1 MPHWMIRFLLP
12 LLLIGPATA
21 QTINVSTIERPPF
34 VMQSNGEY
42 SGFSIDLWNALAQE
56 IDVETQ
62 YILTDSFTE
71 MLSAVSDGSADAA
84 IANISITS
92 AREEVIDF
100 SQPIFD
106 AGLQILIPAGG
117 SSSIL
122 SAFITWEMAAWIII
136 GGLALFC
143 AATIMWFF
151 ERRSQPYFEG
161 SYREGIWPSFWWA
174 LNIVVNGGFEE
185 RVPKSWPGRIFSVG
199 LVISSLF
206 VVSLFVAKITTT
218 MTVGALQ
225 SDIQSINDLYG
236 KRVGTTSGSTSATYL
251 NANALRFT
259 EFDGIDALFKALEQ
273 GELDAVIHDAPVVSY
288 YAATTGKG
296 IVQTAG
302 NIFQPEKYGIA
313 LQQGSTIA
321 EEINLGLLKLRE
333 DGTYRALI
341 KKWFGEGY
349 Q

>member
-1 MPHWMIRFLLP
+1 MPHWILRFLLP
-12 LLLIGPATA
+12 LLLVGPATA

-34 VMQSNGEY
+34 VMQNDGEY
-42 SGFSIDLWNALAQE
+42 SGFSIDLWDALAQE
-56 IDVETQ
+56 IGVETQ
-62 YILTDSFTE
+62 YMLTDSFTE

-84 IANISITS
+84 ISNISITS

-117 SSSIL
+117 SNSIL
-122 SAFITWEMAAWIII
+122 SAFITWEMAAWIVI
-136 GGLALFC
+136 GGLVLFF
-143 AATIMWFF
+143 AATMMWFF

-161 SYREGIWPSFWWA
+161 TYREGIWPSFWWA

-185 RVPKSWPGRIFSVG
+185 RVPKSWPGRIFAVG

-236 KRVGTTSGSTSATYL
+236 KRVGTTAGSTSAAYL
-251 NANALRFT
+251 NTNALRFT
-259 EFDGIDALFKALEQ
+259 EFDEIDALFKALEQ
-273 GELDAVIHDAPVVSY
+273 GDLDAVIHDAPIVSY
-288 YAATTGKG
+288 YASAEGKG
-296 IVQTAG
+296 VVQTAG

-313 LQQGSTIA
+313 LQQGSPLA

-341 KKWFGEGY
+341 EKWFGESY